1 MATKL
6 QTVRESFFNT
16 VFSLLGHIANC
27 DGFINRNEIKRIEL
41 YMEKMDLTEKCKR
54 EAKHLFR
61 AGSSPQFN
69 VSQTLKEF
77 SRTSTPNLVQILLV
91 YLISMART
99 DGELVKKEMSVVQRV
114 ATELGY
120 KSILFDHLLRMI
132 AAQDEFDN
140 PAQHQAKKNQHHP
153 HEGNS
158 GEEKKQRDIPDER
171 NSTHAKND
179 AKQSEKSHQNGQYGG
194 QNQDHN
200 WKNYYQKSQSHADLQ
215 EAYDA
220 LGVTEKYSE
229 KEIKRA
235 YQKLVSQ
242 FHPDKL
248 VGQGMPPDLVNAATE
263 RFKKIQAAYEYLKKH
278 RQINVVI

>member
-1 MATKL
+1 MANKL

-61 AGSSPQFN
+61 AGSSPQFD
-69 VSQTLKEF
+69 VSQTLREF
-77 SRTSTPNLVQILLV
+77 SRTCTPNLVQILLV

-99 DGELVKKEMSVVQRV
+99 DGELVKKEMGVVQRV
-114 ATELGY
+114 AAELGY

-132 AAQDEFDN
+132 SAQDEFETPPQREAEKTRQQQQN
-140 PAQHQAKKNQHHP
+140 TN
-153 HEGNS
+153 
-158 GEEKKQRDIPDER
+158 EKKADQKADEKKGKQRQTTEEDTR
-171 NSTHAKND
+171 
-179 AKQSEKSHQNGQYGG
+179 
-194 QNQDHN
+194 
-200 WKNYYQKSQSHADLQ
+200 WKNYAYKEIHPKGDLQ
-215 EAYDA
+215 EAYEA
-220 LGVTEKYSE
+220 LGIHQGLSD
-229 KEIKRA
+229 KEIKKA

-263 RFKKIQAAYEYLKKH
+263 RFKKIQAAYEYIKKH
-278 RQINVVI
+278 GHINVVI